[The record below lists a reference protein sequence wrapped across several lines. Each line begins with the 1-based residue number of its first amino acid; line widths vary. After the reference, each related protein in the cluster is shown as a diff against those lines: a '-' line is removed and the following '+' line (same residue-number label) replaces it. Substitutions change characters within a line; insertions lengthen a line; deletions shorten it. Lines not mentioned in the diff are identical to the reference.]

1 MAKTNY
7 NKMSNKPKEEVKVN
21 KPEVEVVA
29 EAPKAEEP
37 DIAVTETKTGVVVC
51 KNFLNVRKG
60 PSLSSEIA
68 GTLPNGQE
76 VVICDE
82 EGDFYKIGNPDSN
95 EFCMKKFISVK

>member
-7 NKMSNKPKEEVKVN
+7 NKMSNHPKEDAKVE

-29 EAPKAEEP
+29 ETLEAEEP
-37 DIAVTETKTGVVVC
+37 AVTEPKIGTVVC
-51 KNFLNVRKG
+51 SNLLNIRKE
-60 PSLSSEIA
+60 PSLSAEIV
-68 GTLPNGQE
+68 GTLQNGQE